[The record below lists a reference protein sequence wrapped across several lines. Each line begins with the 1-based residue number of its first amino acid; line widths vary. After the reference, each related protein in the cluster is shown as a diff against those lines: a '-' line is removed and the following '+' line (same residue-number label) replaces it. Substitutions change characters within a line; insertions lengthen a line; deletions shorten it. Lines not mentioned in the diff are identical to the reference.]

1 LALTVTFPPECIHS
15 DGGSSAL
22 MADG

>member
-15 DGGSSAL
+15 DGESPAL